1 MIDLYKVWK
10 RQDIVILRDISFQVA
25 SGEFVLL
32 VGPSGAGKS
41 TVLRLIHFDERPTD
55 GKVIVYGYD
64 SSQVKRAEIPYIRR
78 KIGFIFQ
85 DFKLLRDRN
94 VADNVAF
101 AMEVTGAKRG
111 TIKRKVMQALAMVGM
126 SHRRNSMPYEL
137 SGGEQQRVAIARA
150 LVHDPLIL
158 LADEPTGDLDSDSA
172 DEIFELLR
180 QINNRGTSVL
190 MATHDIS
197 LIRRMPYRHIRIEAG
212 NIVSQG
218 GP

>member
-1 MIDLYKVWK
+1 MIDFYKVWK
-10 RQDIVILRDISFQVA
+10 RRDVVILRDIDFQVA
-25 SGEFVLL
+25 NGEFVLL

-41 TVLRLIHFDERPTD
+41 TILRLIHFDEKPTD
-55 GKVIVYGYD
+55 GKVIVHGHD
-64 SSQVKRAEIPYIRR
+64 SSEVKRSEIPYIRR

-94 VADNVAF
+94 IFDNVVF

-126 SHRRNSMPYEL
+126 SHKRNSMPYEI

-158 LADEPTGDLDSDSA
+158 LADEPTGDLDNDSA

-190 MATHDIS
+190 MATHDTS
-197 LIRRMPYRHIRIEAG
+197 LIERMPYRHIRIQAG
-212 NIVSQG
+212 SIVSQG